1 MQSMNT
7 GAKSSQEEQLIFR
20 LFRKINYSGTKV
32 DFRVFF
38 HQSLIFS
45 IIFYS
50 YFFLFETVDSRNIT
64 ILTINCFCC
73 FFFYYLSVVCSS
85 VIRRYNCSFGES

>member
-38 HQSLIFS
+38 PSKSNFQH
-45 IIFYS
+45 Y
-50 YFFLFETVDSRNIT
+50 FLFV
-64 ILTINCFCC
+64 LFP
-73 FFFYYLSVVCSS
+73 F
-85 VIRRYNCSFGES
+85 